1 MRGRDRLVA
10 YAICAAPSAGG
21 SDKIAGV
28 KSFAQVLVLALLWG
42 VAYPLTKV
50 SVETIGPVTVA
61 AVRALL
67 GSALLF
73 AVLGRR
79 IHQLWQPGMAAKSY
93 LAQGMLNCVIPWIL
107 VAWASRSIDSSLA
120 TILNSLSPIFIFLFT
135 WAITRHEPA
144 TPRKFVG
151 VALGLAGVL
160 VIVGVDALS
169 GLGEHTMAEL
179 ACVVG
184 SISYGIA
191 AIRGRR
197 FDRVSPLVP
206 AAGATAMAALVLV
219 PLALIIERPW
229 TSSPSTA
236 SMVAVAGLAIFSTG
250 FAFVLYFWLLSTI
263 GSISTAS
270 QAYLRIG
277 IGVGLG
283 VIFLDERPSAHMMAG
298 LVLVMIGVAAMVVKP
313 KA

>member
-1 MRGRDRLVA
+1 M
-10 YAICAAPSAGG
+10 
-21 SDKIAGV
+21 
-28 KSFAQVLVLALLWG
+28 KSFAQVLLLALLWG

-50 SVETIGPVTVA
+50 SVETLGPLTIA
-61 AVRALL
+61 AVRATL
-67 GSALLF
+67 GCALLP

-79 IHQLWQPGMAAKSY
+79 VHELWQPGMAAKSY

-107 VAWASRSIDSSLA
+107 VAWASRAIASSLA

-144 TPRKFVG
+144 TPRKFAG

-169 GLGEHTMAEL
+169 GLGEHTWAEL
-179 ACVVG
+179 ACVAG
-184 SISYGIA
+184 SVSYGVA

-206 AAGATAMAALVLV
+206 AAGATGMAALLLV
-219 PLALIIERPW
+219 PLALLVERPW
-229 TSSPSTA
+229 TTSPSTA
-236 SMVAVAGLAIFSTG
+236 SMLAVAGLAIFSTG
-250 FAFVLYFWLLSTI
+250 FAFVVYFRLLSTI
-263 GSISTAS
+263 GSIATAS

-283 VIFLDERPSAHMMAG
+283 VLFLGERPSPHVLLG
-298 LVLVMIGVAAMVVKP
+298 LALVMVAVAAMTWP
-313 KA
+313 GRAPAR